1 MRKSTWKRMCGSAW
15 KLASRTIRNR
25 CKQNKPAYN
34 WKIKVKE
41 QENCGAMWD
50 AYRQPGLQSSK
61 GLEPWGPD
69 GW

>member
-50 AYRQPGLQSSK
+50 A
-61 GLEPWGPD
+61 
-69 GW
+69 